1 MLITFRSKASSNI
14 TLFSD
19 TAMSLLKMMGHS
31 ATLPGSLLST
41 DIPAALASLNK
52 ALESAP
58 ADPHQDTNMPDS
70 ELPVSLHL
78 RAFPLIQ
85 LLAAAA
91 QQDCSVTWDG
101 NSPTH

>member
-14 TLFSD
+14 TLFGD
-19 TAMSLLKMMGHS
+19 TALSLLKMMGHS
-31 ATLPGSLLST
+31 GTIPGSMLSP
-41 DIPAALASLNK
+41 DIPAALAHLNQ

-58 ADPHQDTNMPDS
+58 ADPHQDADMPEDV
-70 ELPVSLHL
+70 LPVSLRL

-85 LLAAAA
+85 LLTAAA

-101 NSPTH
+101 NNPAP